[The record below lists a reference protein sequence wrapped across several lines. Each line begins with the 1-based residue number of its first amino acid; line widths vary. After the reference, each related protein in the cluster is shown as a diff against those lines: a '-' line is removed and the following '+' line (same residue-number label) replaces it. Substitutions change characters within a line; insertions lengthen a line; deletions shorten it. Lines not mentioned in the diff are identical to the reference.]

1 MSSKTKNF
9 VFLAVLLAVLLS
21 LLIIGYPQPKN
32 KKEDNPSQN
41 INPMDWKAEMKKKR
55 VNTFVLPALRAAG
68 IDMWVVL
75 SRENNP
81 DPIAADLGAGTVVGR
96 TACIFVD
103 TGESLRKI
111 AIAASYDITPIKD
124 SGIYDEIV
132 SYKSEGLL
140 PHLREWVTR
149 FNPKKIGVN
158 ISRDTPM
165 SDGLS
170 VSTLEYLKEAIGP
183 QLSERIVSAEDIIF
197 SLRGRKLPEEIELIR
212 KAVLLTEEIL
222 KAALSP
228 EVITPGTTTE
238 ADVAE
243 FIKAKMKEH
252 GVEPSW
258 EAEQCP
264 NVVAGVT
271 RGHSGPTDFVIQRGC
286 LVRIDFGIETK
297 GYCTDVQR
305 TAYVLK
311 QGEKEPPA
319 EIMKLWQTVVR
330 ANETAVRHMKA
341 GVLGNEVDIAAR
353 EVITQAGYEEF
364 AHATGHPIGFSVH
377 GVGPMLGPDW
387 PHRYGKLVFKKL
399 EEGQVFAVEPS
410 ASIFSPE
417 HGGEIGVG
425 FEEDV
430 VVWKD
435 RAEYLGRHQT
445 KLILIK

>member
-1 MSSKTKNF
+1 MSTKAKNF
-9 VFLAVLLAVLLS
+9 FLVAVLLAVLIS
-21 LLIIGYPQPKN
+21 LLLVGYPQPK
-32 KKEDNPSQN
+32 KRDNLSQKP
-41 INPMDWKAEMKKKR
+41 NPIDWKAEMKMKR
-55 VNTFVLPALRAAG
+55 VNTFVLPAMRASG

-81 DPIAADLGAGTVVGR
+81 DPIAADLGAGSVVGR

-103 TGESLRKI
+103 TGDSLRKI
-111 AIAASYDITPIKD
+111 SIAASYDITPIKD
-124 SGIYDEIV
+124 SDIYHEVI

-149 FNPKKIGVN
+149 FDPKKIGVN
-158 ISRDTPM
+158 ISRDEPIA
-165 SDGLS
+165 DGLS
-170 VSTLEYLKEAIGP
+170 VSTLEYLKEVVGP
-183 QLSERIVSAEDIIF
+183 QLWERIVSAEDIVF

-222 KAALSP
+222 ESTLSP
-228 EVITPGTTTE
+228 QVVIPGTTTE

-243 FIKAKMKEH
+243 FIRTKMKEH

-264 NVVAGVT
+264 SVIAGVG
-271 RGHSGPTDFVIQRGC
+271 RGHSGPTDFIIQRGC
-286 LVRIDFGIETK
+286 LVRIDFGIKMK

-311 QGEKEPPA
+311 EGENEPPA
-319 EIMKLWQTVVR
+319 EIMKLWETVVR
-330 ANETAVRHMKA
+330 ANEAAVRRMKP
-341 GVLGNEVDIAAR
+341 GVLGNEVDTVAR
-353 EVITQAGYEEF
+353 QVITQAGYEEYP
-364 AHATGHPIGFSVH
+364 HATGHPIGFSVH

-387 PHRYGKLVFKKL
+387 PHRYGKLVFKRL

-417 HGGEIGVG
+417 LGGEMGIG

-430 VVWKD
+430 VVLKD
-435 RAEYLGRHQT
+435 RAEYLGKHQT

>member
-1 MSSKTKNF
+1 MSNKTKNF
-9 VFLAVLLAVLLS
+9 FFVVALLTVLLS
-21 LLIIGYPQPKN
+21 LLLIGNPKP
-32 KKEDNPSQN
+32 KKEDSSSQN
-41 INPMDWKAEMKKKR
+41 PKPMDWKAEMRSKR
-55 VNTFVLPALRAAG
+55 VNTFVLPAMRAAG

-81 DPIAADLGAGTVVGR
+81 DPIAADLGAGSVVGR

-103 TGESLRKI
+103 TGDSLRKI

-124 SGIYDEIV
+124 SGIYDEII

-158 ISRDTPM
+158 ISRDEPIA
-165 SDGLS
+165 DGLS
-170 VSTLEYLKEAIGP
+170 VSVLEYLKEAIGP
-183 QLSERIVSAEDIIF
+183 QLSERIVSAEDIVF

-212 KAVLLTEEIL
+212 KGVLLTEEIL
-222 KAALSP
+222 EAALSP
-228 EVITPGTTTE
+228 EVIIPGTTTE

-258 EAEQCP
+258 EADQCP
-264 NVVAGVT
+264 NVVAGVA
-271 RGHSGPTDFVIQRGC
+271 RGHSGPTDFVIQRGF
-286 LVRIDFGIETK
+286 LVRIDFGIKMK

-305 TAYVLK
+305 SAYVLK
-311 QGEKEPPA
+311 EGEEEPPA
-319 EIMKLWQTVVR
+319 EIIKMWDTVVR
-330 ANETAVRHMKA
+330 ANEAAVSRMKA
-341 GVLGNEVDIAAR
+341 GVVGNEVDIVAR
-353 EVITQAGYEEF
+353 QIITQAGYEEF

-387 PHRYGKLVFKKL
+387 PHRYGKIVFKKL
-399 EEGQVFAVEPS
+399 EEGHVFAVEPS

-417 HGGEIGVG
+417 LKGEVGVG

-445 KLILIK
+445 KLILI